1 MTLICSTYR
10 VLTRVSK
17 KTVWH
22 WILSLKLKAFTRVSK
37 KTVWHWISLKLKFL
51 TNLIEKFYEAHVET
65 RVSKKT
71 AWHWISL
78 KFKALINLVE
88 NFCEAHVDRCY
99 DTNCTGIVKVATN
112 YKYVQCRPS
121 LTFWVNT
128 YKRTL
133 MDKCLLDLL
142 RRILRQYGSLAVF
155 LKISFRSLWPC

>member
-17 KTVWH
+17 KPVWH

-88 NFCEAHVDRCY
+88 KFCEAHVDRCY

-112 YKYVQCRPS
+112 CKYVQCTVFQKAYILSGSGFHEFLYSIIVS
-121 LTFWVNT
+121 L
-128 YKRTL
+128 R
-133 MDKCLLDLL
+133 
-142 RRILRQYGSLAVF
+142 
-155 LKISFRSLWPC
+155 KIREIAEFIPNQLHFQEKKL

>member
-88 NFCEAHVDRCY
+88 KFCEAHVDRCY
-99 DTNCTGIVKVATN
+99 DTNCTGIVKVATVDLWIF
-112 YKYVQCRPS
+112 K
-121 LTFWVNT
+121 
-128 YKRTL
+128 K
-133 MDKCLLDLL
+133 KLL
-142 RRILRQYGSLAVF
+142 S
-155 LKISFRSLWPC
+155 